1 MTDSSSLI
9 RALKISEANE
19 VYNLAAQ
26 SFVGTSWDQPILT
39 AEVTGVGVVNLLE
52 AIRLNNPSVKFNQAS
67 TSEMFGLIQDEK
79 QSESTLFLS

>member
-1 MTDSSSLI
+1 MTDLSSLI

-39 AEVTGVGVVNLLE
+39 AEVTGIE
-52 AIRLNNPSVKFNQAS
+52 
-67 TSEMFGLIQDEK
+67 
-79 QSESTLFLS
+79 